1 MCSEVSGALEMASKK
16 KQLQKKKLRSLK
28 KKKAEAKIL
37 EGRAAD
43 AEKKGTER
51 GAARPEFNAR
61 NLGGRKGAASAPK
74 MHRPQG
80 G

>member
-1 MCSEVSGALEMASKK
+1 MASKK
-16 KQLQKKKLRSLK
+16 QQQQKKNKLRMLKK

-37 EGRAAD
+37 DARNAD
-43 AEKKGTER
+43 PEKKSGER
-51 GAARPEFNAR
+51 GAERPNFGPKNSTGLQGARATP
-61 NLGGRKGAASAPK
+61 P

>member
-1 MCSEVSGALEMASKK
+1 MASKK
-16 KQLQKKKLRSLK
+16 QQQHKKKLRSLKK

-37 EGRAAD
+37 EGRSAD
-43 AEKKGTER
+43 AEKKGSSR

-61 NLGGRKGAASAPK
+61 NLGGRKGASSGPK
-74 MHRPQG
+74 LHRPQG

>member
-1 MCSEVSGALEMASKK
+1 MASKK
-16 KQLQKKKLRSLK
+16 QQQQKKKLRMLKK

-37 EGRAAD
+37 DARNAD
-43 AEKKGTER
+43 PEKKSGER
-51 GAARPEFNAR
+51 GADRPEF
-61 NLGGRKGAASAPK
+61 GAKNSTGLQGAKSAPP

>member
-1 MCSEVSGALEMASKK
+1 MASKK
-16 KQLQKKKLRSLK
+16 QQQQKKKLRMLK

-37 EGRAAD
+37 DARNAD
-43 AEKKGTER
+43 PEKKSGER
-51 GAARPEFNAR
+51 GAERPNFGPKNSTGLQGARATP
-61 NLGGRKGAASAPK
+61 P